1 MVELTKGAVFFFG
14 LVLLLSRQRPGG
26 LTARL
31 GTHVWEMSAFWM
43 TPRHLW
49 TNAQHNMASCGCS
62 FHSLSRGM
70 CGLRRIPNSR
80 S

>member
-31 GTHVWEMSAFWM
+31 GTHVWEMSAF
-43 TPRHLW
+43 
-49 TNAQHNMASCGCS
+49 
-62 FHSLSRGM
+62 
-70 CGLRRIPNSR
+70 
-80 S
+80 